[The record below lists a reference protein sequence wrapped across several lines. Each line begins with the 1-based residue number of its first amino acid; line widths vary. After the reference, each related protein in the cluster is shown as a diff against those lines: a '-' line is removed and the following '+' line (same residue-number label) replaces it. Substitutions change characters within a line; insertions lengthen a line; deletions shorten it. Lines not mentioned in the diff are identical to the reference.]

1 MKIKAK
7 QAFLS
12 YDGAKPIIARRGS
25 IHDVSEA
32 TAKGLVY
39 DGLAEFVDNL
49 KEEKNAVRKA
59 STRKAAK
66 VEK

>member
-25 IHDVSEA
+25 IHDVSEQ

-39 DGLAEFVDNL
+39 DGLAEYVIL
-49 KEEKNAVRKA
+49 KMYPITLLTFQALKRL
-59 STRKAAK
+59 
-66 VEK
+66 